1 MLFKK
6 GSADAGAKSPA
17 SKTGGGEKTS
27 SIPLPAAIGLLAVAL
42 VLLFF
47 TVLRPMLFSEAPPP
61 SSPAP
66 EAGVEGL
73 PGAPGVPP
81 PPVSPGGNVGGPGA
95 ADSAAGQPAPAPP
108 PPAPAAPATGPAAP
122 AAGGGASAPAPAA
135 PGDVSLTPETGEI
148 LVKGTVTQ
156 VDAPKLKL
164 RMSVTSV
171 QLGGQPERAL
181 CAPCQGGG
189 AGGQHGHREG
199 RPAGEA
205 DRHQARCGGVGH
217 RPEPGRRSAAGGE
230 GRGRAVAAIAA
241 ESSPGAD
248 APRRRSGPP
257 RFFQGCCGEA
267 GIRFRYCEA

>member
-66 EAGVEGL
+66 EAGVEGV

-108 PPAPAAPATGPAAP
+108 PPAPAAPAPGPAAP
-122 AAGGGASAPAPAA
+122 AGGGGATSPAPAV
-135 PGDVSLTPETGEI
+135 PGDVSLSPETGEI

-156 VDAPKLKL
+156 VDGPKLKL

-181 CAPCQGGG
+181 GAPR
-189 AGGQHGHREG
+189 AKEVVLADNTDIVKGGQRVKLT
-199 RPAGEA
+199 
-205 DRHQARCGGVGH
+205 DIK
-217 RPEPGRRSAAGGE
+217 PGAAVWAIGPNLGE
-230 GRGRAVAAIAA
+230 GQPLVARAVAA
-241 ESSPGAD
+241 
-248 APRRRSGPP
+248 
-257 RFFQGCCGEA
+257 Q
-267 GIRFRYCEA
+267 